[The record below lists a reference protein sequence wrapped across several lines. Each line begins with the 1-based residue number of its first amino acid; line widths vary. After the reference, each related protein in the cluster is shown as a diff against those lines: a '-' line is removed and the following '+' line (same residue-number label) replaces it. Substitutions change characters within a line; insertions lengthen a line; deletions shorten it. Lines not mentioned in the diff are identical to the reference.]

1 MNQSKRIDPLLK
13 RAQEHE
19 DAVARDLAERQR
31 VLDTHLS
38 RLDELRRYAEEY
50 ANAQMAATSPAQ
62 LLNRRAFL
70 DRLDSAV
77 EQQQATVNGN
87 REKVEAERA
96 RLILASR
103 DKAVLEQLAA
113 SYRAQEKVVTD
124 RRDQR
129 EMDDI
134 GARRARLVQAEDQ
147 DGTEQ
152 EVARDAL
159 PTRRQCQPCH
169 AGHQQQ
175 CGARPAQRR
184 RKGLQPAAA
193 GRRALCTRPCR
204 QRHHAVAIHVEPAV
218 DH

>member
-1 MNQSKRIDPLLK
+1 MIQSKRIDPLLK

-50 ANAQMAATSPAQ
+50 ANPQMANAQMAATSPAQ

-77 EQQQATVNGN
+77 EQQQATVDGN

-129 EMDDI
+129 EMDDL
-134 GARRARLVQAEDQ
+134 GARRTRQAQAEDQ
-147 DGTEQ
+147 DDAEQ
-152 EVARDAL
+152 GG
-159 PTRRQCQPCH
+159 QS
-169 AGHQQQ
+169 
-175 CGARPAQRR
+175 
-184 RKGLQPAAA
+184 
-193 GRRALCTRPCR
+193 
-204 QRHHAVAIHVEPAV
+204 
-218 DH
+218 